1 MADIVLFMPRTGI
14 YHKVLRPWMPL
25 PLLNISAKLVQ
36 EGYDITIIDQ
46 RTDSDWKRSV
56 VDALAKKPIC
66 FGISSMTGSQIMGGI
81 EAAKVVRECGDTPIV
96 WGGVHPSLFPKAT
109 VEDPHCD
116 IAVVQEGEETFPALI
131 HALES
136 KRTDLETIPGLWV
149 KGPDGEARG
158 GVLRPFVD
166 LNKLPDIPYQLI
178 DFSRYLHRWFH
189 EPYVVEFESSRGCPH
204 FCTFCYN
211 ADFHDRKW
219 RSLSPEN
226 TVSKLLQ
233 LKETYGVESFHCI
246 DDDFFINLK
255 RVEGIMR
262 LLVQEDA
269 GIRLGLQGIR
279 IDTMERITDEQLE
292 LMVAGGARF
301 LQFGV
306 ESGSQKV
313 LDLMRK
319 RIKVD
324 QVIRVNQRL
333 AKYPEIIA
341 FYNFM
346 AGIPGETREDVF
358 MSTELAMRLLDDNP
372 NAYISPFHIYKPYPG
387 TDLYADVKK
396 LGFHEPATLDGWGAY
411 DWTDTAGLTEDSA
424 FLRRVTAASY
434 CIDKK
439 IEMQGDSRLLG
450 FMAKL
455 YRPMARFRFRRNF
468 FSMMPEAR
476 LVI

>member
-1 MADIVLFMPRTGI
+1 MPDIVLFMPRTGI

-36 EGYDITIIDQ
+36 EGYSIEIIDQ
-46 RTDSDWKRSV
+46 RTDQNWEQSV
-56 VDALAKKPIC
+56 RTALEKKPIC
-66 FGISSMTGSQIMGGI
+66 FGISSMTGSQITGGI
-81 EAAKVVRECGDTPIV
+81 EAAKVVRDCGDIPIV
-96 WGGVHPSLFPKAT
+96 WGGVHPSLFPVTT
-109 VEDPHCD
+109 VEDEHVD
-116 IAVVQEGEETFPALI
+116 IAVVQEGEETFPEVVY
-131 HALES
+131 ALES
-136 KRTDLETIPGLWV
+136 KKQNLEDIPGVWV
-149 KGPDGEARG
+149 KGPDGKARG
-158 GVLRPFVD
+158 GINRPFVD
-166 LNKLPDIPYQLI
+166 FNTIPDIPYQLI
-178 DFSRYLHRWFH
+178 DFSSYLHRWFH
-189 EPYVVEFESSRGCPH
+189 EPYVVEIETSRGCPH

-219 RSLSPEN
+219 RSLHPEHA
-226 TVSKLLQ
+226 VAKFRHI
-233 LKETYGVESFHCI
+233 KETYGVDSFHVI

-262 LLVQEDA
+262 LLIKENLN
-269 GIRLGLQGIR
+269 IRIGLQGIR
-279 IDTMERITDEQLE
+279 IDTMERMSDEQLE
-292 LMVAGGARF
+292 LLVAGGGRF

-319 RIKVD
+319 RIRVE
-324 QVIRVNQRL
+324 QVIAVNRRL
-333 AKYPEIIA
+333 AKYPDIIA

-346 AGIPGETREDVF
+346 AGIPGETRDDVF
-358 MSTELAMRLLDDNP
+358 ASTELAMRLLDENP

-396 LGFHEPATLDGWGAY
+396 MGFPEPTTLDGWGDY
-411 DWTDTAGLTEDSA
+411 DWTDSAGLAEDSA
-424 FLRRVTAASY
+424 FLRKVTAASY

-450 FMAKL
+450 YIARL
-455 YRPMARFRFRRNF
+455 YRPVARFRFRKNF
-468 FSMMPEAR
+468 FSMMPEAK